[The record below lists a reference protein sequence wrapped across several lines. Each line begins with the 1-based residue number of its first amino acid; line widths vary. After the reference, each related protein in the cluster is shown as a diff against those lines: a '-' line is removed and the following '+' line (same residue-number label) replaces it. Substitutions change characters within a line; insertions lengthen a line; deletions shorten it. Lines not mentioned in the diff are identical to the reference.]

1 MTQAIRPGGRKP
13 LDINDKDTL
22 DSLNNLT
29 SYALDTIAEQRAAES
44 KLAVSSDVKSFKYSG
59 QVVSAESQIVAG
71 VNYYIK
77 VRMND
82 ASCTQQCSIEEC
94 SLVIWVKPWEN
105 FRNLTKFDCNTAKP
119 EGSLLVGAS
128 SDINLD
134 DNSQAALDAV
144 IARINRA
151 LGGDYYHKIK
161 NMLQSKRQIVA
172 GNNYKFEFTIAETNC
187 KKSDKLASL
196 NDCVVSASAKP
207 LKCSASVLDKAW
219 TRVRYSNVRFNCK
232 NE

>member
-1 MTQAIRPGGRKP
+1 MSTLKLLFICLTFSVMTQAIRPGGRKP

-94 SLVIWVKPWEN
+94 SLVIWV
-105 FRNLTKFDCNTAKP
+105 
-119 EGSLLVGAS
+119 
-128 SDINLD
+128 
-134 DNSQAALDAV
+134 
-144 IARINRA
+144 
-151 LGGDYYHKIK
+151 
-161 NMLQSKRQIVA
+161 
-172 GNNYKFEFTIAETNC
+172 
-187 KKSDKLASL
+187 
-196 NDCVVSASAKP
+196 
-207 LKCSASVLDKAW
+207 
-219 TRVRYSNVRFNCK
+219 
-232 NE
+232 